1 MAARESTFRE
11 IGAIRSDVMGFRNI
25 WGIGDWRRSVYGFT
39 AGGDLIDIDART
51 GAARVV
57 TTTTGART
65 FWGASVTTRAPVLI

>member
-25 WGIGDWRRSVYGFT
+25 WGVRDWRRSVYGFT

-57 TTTTGART
+57 TTTTDART
-65 FWGASVTTRAPVLI
+65 FWGASITTRAPVLI